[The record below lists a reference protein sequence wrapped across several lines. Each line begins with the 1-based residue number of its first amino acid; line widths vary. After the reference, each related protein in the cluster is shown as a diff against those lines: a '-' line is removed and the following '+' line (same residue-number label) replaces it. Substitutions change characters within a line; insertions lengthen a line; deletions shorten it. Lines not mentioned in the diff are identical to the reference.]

1 MKNYLKISNS
11 TNKHFK
17 MKNKKSL
24 IKKLIFSLAF
34 LGSISFYQT
43 KAYAEESPECPDPS
57 TTTITSI
64 ADRDDATSFYALTG
78 GGFCKGTPDE
88 YGVTVYKMGFCTKNP
103 ANPTLGSVL
112 VGSAPDYSTCSWTYE
127 NSTGEAASFSA
138 GGSLDLSESFAS
150 APTTGTYPFAV
161 MLISKDFNIKGKFGP
176 VGGKTYYSTTTFQTS
191 STDIGDYAT
200 QVAPLNTFGGDSVC
214 VAYTEGE
221 SVTDGT
227 ISAYLVNSSGILLDN
242 DSSLSECSGQEK
254 LLGVMKMSSD
264 LTISDAT
271 AGLKMTFTVTNNG
284 MSVVTNRAGT
294 DIFVDSGPFSVKFE
308 TF

>member
-1 MKNYLKISNS
+1 
-11 TNKHFK
+11 

-24 IKKLIFSLAF
+24 IKKLVFTLAF
-34 LGSISFYQT
+34 LGTISFSQN
-43 KAYAEESPECPDPS
+43 KVNAEESPVCPDTS
-57 TTTITSI
+57 TTTISSI
-64 ADRDDATSFYALTG
+64 ADRGDATSFYALTS
-78 GGFCKGTPDE
+78 GGFCRGTPE
-88 YGVTVYKMGFCTKNP
+88 SYGVTVYKMGFCTKNP
-103 ANPTLGSVL
+103 ANPTLSSVR

-138 GGSLDLSESFAS
+138 GGSLDLSETYAS
-150 APTTGTYPFAV
+150 DPATGTYPYAV

-191 STDIGDYAT
+191 STDIDDYAT
-200 QVAPLNTFGGDSVC
+200 QVAPLNTFGGDEVC

-271 AGLKMTFTVTNNG
+271 KGLKMTFTVTNNG
-284 MSVVTNRAGT
+284 MSVVTNETGT
-294 DIFVDSGPFSVKFE
+294 DIFMDSGPFSVKFD